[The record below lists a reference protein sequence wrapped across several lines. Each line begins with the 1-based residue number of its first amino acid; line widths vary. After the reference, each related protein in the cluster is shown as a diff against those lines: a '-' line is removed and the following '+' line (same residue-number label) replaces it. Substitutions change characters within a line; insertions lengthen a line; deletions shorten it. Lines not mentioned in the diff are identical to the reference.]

1 MTDPA
6 NPVPPTTSSPES
18 PASDTPQ
25 AGYPKAEYA
34 NFVRIS
40 HSPTE
45 LVLDFACLLPA
56 PLDPSNPAG
65 QPQAPSPTVPMPSR
79 EGSSGIGSGS
89 HVCARVMMSPLG
101 AKLLYRALGDNLARY
116 EAAFGE
122 IPMPG
127 DPNLVSDLFR
137 GTRPPDPPKPG
148 GQKPDSE

>member
-1 MTDPA
+1 
-6 NPVPPTTSSPES
+6 V
-18 PASDTPQ
+18 
-25 AGYPKAEYA
+25 GYPKAEYA

-65 QPQAPSPTVPMPSR
+65 QPHGEPGSR
-79 EGSSGIGSGS
+79 I
-89 HVCARVMMSPLG
+89 CARVMMSPLG

-137 GTRPPDPPKPG
+137 GARPPEPPKPG
-148 GQKPDSE
+148 EQKPDPE